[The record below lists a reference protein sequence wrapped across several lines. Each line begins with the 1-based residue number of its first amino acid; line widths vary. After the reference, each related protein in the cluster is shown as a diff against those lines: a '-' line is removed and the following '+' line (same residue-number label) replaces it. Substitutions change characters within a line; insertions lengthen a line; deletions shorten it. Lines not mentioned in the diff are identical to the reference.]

1 VRPSTLVLALASTL
15 APALAFV
22 PALAPG
28 PADSP
33 DDASVRGPVTGS
45 LPRNPG
51 RVTRVIVSVMIARL
65 AAVVALAVPC
75 FAPGAAQAG
84 PLAQALARGD
94 DAAIAALRAQPGD
107 PGARCTLGAIYARRG
122 DLPRAGFYFTTCV
135 HAVLP
140 DDIAGPVGKV
150 ARETLRKL
158 EDGDL
163 ATIEVM
169 STMDGVPVESTAL
182 PGESFK
188 TPTTLWARPG
198 TYEVRAQVAGAVRS
212 YTVVA
217 AARKRTPVIIEIPA
231 AKGPPPARDQ
241 AVSFE
246 DEAIG
251 EQETAPPPDVKH
263 PNIMPKR
270 YRGAAA
276 LRESAPGGS
285 ETGSGTAGGD
295 EGGAPEL
302 ADPLAVRAAARP
314 PRAHWIGARVAG
326 GLFDDGH
333 AGARAGLG
341 VAATARY
348 ALSTHPSG
356 GPGAFLAA
364 RLDWSRR
371 GGRPDDAMA
380 PASGA
385 AGSTIDVLGAA
396 AGAGLTVLDR
406 GALSLALIG
415 QLRADLRLASARSGE
430 PVQRAGLGAAVGAEL
445 ALPGTPLTA
454 GFRFE
459 QGITELVAGA
469 RDRAVLLEVGVDW
482 R

>member
-1 VRPSTLVLALASTL
+1 
-15 APALAFV
+15 
-22 PALAPG
+22 
-28 PADSP
+28 
-33 DDASVRGPVTGS
+33 
-45 LPRNPG
+45 
-51 RVTRVIVSVMIARL
+51 MIARL

-75 FAPGAAQAG
+75 FAPGAANAG

-107 PGARCTLGAIYARRG
+107 AGARCTLGAIYARRG
-122 DLPRAGFYFTTCV
+122 DLPRAGFFLNTCAHV
-135 HAVLP
+135 ALP

-150 ARETLRKL
+150 AKETLRKL

-169 STMDGVPVESTAL
+169 STMDGVPAESTAL
-182 PGESFK
+182 PGESFT
-188 TPTTLWARPG
+188 TPATLWARPG

-231 AKGPPPARDQ
+231 DKGPPPPRDQ

-285 ETGSGTAGGD
+285 ETGSGTGNSTAGGGASGGSD
-295 EGGAPEL
+295 ESSAPEL
-302 ADPLAVRAAARP
+302 TDPLAVRAAARP
-314 PRAHWIGARVAG
+314 PRAHWLGARVAG

-341 VAATARY
+341 IAATARY
-348 ALSTHPSG
+348 ALSTRPSG

-380 PASGA
+380 PAATGA
-385 AGSTIDVLGAA
+385 AGSTIDVLGAS
-396 AGAGLTVLDR
+396 AGAGLTIVDR

-415 QLRADLRLASARSGE
+415 QLRADLRLADARAGE

-445 ALPGTPLTA
+445 ALPGSPLTA